1 MLKNRTL
8 SYIVLL
14 YIMTAL
20 YSLLYLKFPLRMEG
34 MSFVITILYMFLPL
48 IATLIL
54 QVIIYKEPLSAININ
69 FKWSNWYLIA
79 ALVPL
84 ILAFLTFAIS
94 LIVPGVSLD
103 PSMAAFFE
111 KMSKGLTPDQL
122 AKAKEQVEPLKN
134 YLMAIA
140 AFQALIFGMTVNTV
154 AAFGE
159 EAGWRGFLLSSLSTK
174 KFYIASVIIGV
185 VWGFWHAPIILQ
197 GHNYPDH
204 PVIGVFMMTVWTIL
218 LSPFL
223 VYFAKKSGSVI
234 GAAVFHGVLNASAG
248 IPLMYIKGGSDLTVG
263 VTGIAGF
270 AALIILN
277 GALYIYDRYVSK
289 SKIIQQVK
297 N

>member
-1 MLKNRTL
+1 
-8 SYIVLL
+8 
-14 YIMTAL
+14 MTAL
-20 YSLLYLKFPLRMEG
+20 YSLLYLKFPLKMEG
-34 MSFVITILYMFLPL
+34 MSFAITILYMFLPL

-79 ALVPL
+79 ALAPL

-103 PSMAAFFE
+103 PSMGAFFE

-122 AKAKEQVEPLKN
+122 AKAKEQVEPMKN
-134 YLMAIA
+134 YLMLIA

-159 EAGWRGFLLSSLSTK
+159 EAGWRGFLLSSLSPR
-174 KFYIASVIIGV
+174 KFYVTSVIIGV
-185 VWGFWHAPIILQ
+185 IWGFWHAPIILQ

-248 IPLMYIKGGSDLTVG
+248 IPLMYIKGGSDITVG

-277 GALYIYDRYVSK
+277 GMLFFYDRYVDK
-289 SKIIQQVK
+289 NKVII
-297 N
+297 